1 MGHGVKKQSVLE
13 IRLLSG
19 DSDQQDDVID
29 AEDAKK
35 WRLKQAEEL
44 VRLFKEDTGFAR
56 HVSGSPQVVDSSARG
71 KFVVERRGKLLRRK
85 DHSKN

>member
-1 MGHGVKKQSVLE
+1 MQRPHRFIEGDCV
-13 IRLLSG
+13 SG
-19 DSDQQDDVID
+19 LKWKGIMND

-35 WRLKQAEEL
+35 WRLKRAEEL
-44 VRLFKEDTGFAR
+44 VRLFKEDTGLPATS
-56 HVSGSPQVVDSSARG
+56 VEALEAWYSSARG